1 MLEIQYVFLGL
12 ITVLQWTTVMETVL
26 KMSLPWNMI
35 KTQMQEVRINDGKVD
50 YKSFLDCYHFE
61 AVFSKV

>member
-1 MLEIQYVFLGL
+1 
-12 ITVLQWTTVMETVL
+12 METVL

-35 KTQMQEVRINDGKVD
+35 KTQMQEIIIKDGKVD